1 MRREYDALRRS
12 GIAAA
17 TMSGIGKANAAAI
30 AAEMIL
36 LDRPDCII
44 NSGCA
49 GSLKADVRV
58 MDVVIGA
65 QCAYHDVWCGEPN
78 LPGQVE
84 GEPQRFDAD
93 PQLLAAAQKLE
104 PATGR
109 LHAAQKLEPATG
121 RLHSGLIC
129 TGDQFFIS
137 LAEDRR
143 ILSLYPDGLAS
154 DMESAAIAQVC
165 RRHGVP
171 FLSFRTISDIHTG
184 EDEQRSSYDSFWN
197 DIADNSFALL
207 ARLLESI

>member
-1 MRREYDALRRS
+1 MKAGVIVAMRREYDALRRS
-12 GIAAA
+12 GVATV
-17 TMSGIGKANAAAI
+17 TMSGIGKVNAAAT
-30 AAEMIL
+30 ATEMIL
-36 LDRPDCII
+36 RDRPDCII

-49 GSLKADVRV
+49 GSLKADVEV

-65 QCAYHDVWCGEPN
+65 QCAYQDVWCGEPN

-93 PQLLAAAQKLE
+93 PGLLAAAEKLE
-104 PATGR
+104 PTGG
-109 LHAAQKLEPATG
+109 K
-121 RLHSGLIC
+121 LHSGLIC

-137 LAEDRR
+137 LDEDRR

-154 DMESAAIAQVC
+154 DMESAAVAQVC
-165 RRHGVP
+165 RRYGVP

-184 EDEQRSSYDSFWN
+184 EDAQRESYADFWS

-207 ARLLESI
+207 ARLLETI

>member
-1 MRREYDALRRS
+1 MKTGVIVAMRREYDALKRS
-12 GIAAA
+12 GIASV
-17 TMSGIGKANAAAI
+17 TMSGIGKVNAAAT
-30 AAEMIL
+30 AVEMIL
-36 LDRPDCII
+36 RDRPDCII

-49 GSLKADVRV
+49 GSLKAVAEV

-65 QCAYHDVWCGEPN
+65 QCAYHDAWCGESN

-93 PQLLAAAQKLE
+93 PQLLAAAQE
-104 PATGR
+104 
-109 LHAAQKLEPATG
+109 LEPATG

-137 LAEDRR
+137 LDEDRR

-165 RRHGVP
+165 RHYGVP

-184 EDEQRSSYDSFWN
+184 EDAQRRSYANFWS
-197 DIADNSFALL
+197 DIADNSFSLL

>member
-1 MRREYDALRRS
+1 MRREYDALKRS

-17 TMSGIGKANAAAI
+17 TMSGIGKVNAAA
-30 AAEMIL
+30 AATEMIL
-36 LDRPDCII
+36 RDRPDCII

-65 QCAYHDVWCGEPN
+65 QCAYQDVWCGEPN

-93 PQLLAAAQKLE
+93 PGLLAAAKALR
-104 PATGR
+104 PG
-109 LHAAQKLEPATG
+109 TG

-129 TGDQFFIS
+129 TGNQFFIS
-137 LAEDRR
+137 LDEDRR

-165 RRHGVP
+165 RRYGVP
-171 FLSFRTISDIHTG
+171 FLSFRTISDIHRG
-184 EDEQRSSYDSFWN
+184 EEAQRTSYENFWN
-197 DIADNSFALL
+197 DMADNSFTLL

>member
-1 MRREYDALRRS
+1 MRREYDALKRS

-17 TMSGIGKANAAAI
+17 TMSGIGKVNAAA
-30 AAEMIL
+30 AATEMIL
-36 LDRPDCII
+36 RDRPDCII

-65 QCAYHDVWCGEPN
+65 QCAYQDVWCGEPN

-93 PQLLAAAQKLE
+93 PGLLAAAKSLR
-104 PATGR
+104 PG
-109 LHAAQKLEPATG
+109 TG

-137 LAEDRR
+137 L
-143 ILSLYPDGLAS
+143 
-154 DMESAAIAQVC
+154 
-165 RRHGVP
+165 
-171 FLSFRTISDIHTG
+171 RTISDIHTG
-184 EDEQRSSYDSFWN
+184 EEAQRTSYENFWN
-197 DIADNSFALL
+197 DMADNSFALL

>member
-17 TMSGIGKANAAAI
+17 TMSGIGKANAAAT

-93 PQLLAAAQKLE
+93 PQLLAAAQKL
-104 PATGR
+104 G
-109 LHAAQKLEPATG
+109 PATG

-154 DMESAAIAQVC
+154 DMESAAVAQVC

-171 FLSFRTISDIHTG
+171 FLSFRTISDIHSG

-197 DIADNSFALL
+197 DIADNSFAML

>member
-1 MRREYDALRRS
+1 MKAGVIVAMRREYDALRRS
-12 GIAAA
+12 GVATV
-17 TMSGIGKANAAAI
+17 TMSGIGKVNAAAT
-30 AAEMIL
+30 ATEMIL
-36 LDRPDCII
+36 RDMPDCII

-49 GSLKADVRV
+49 GSLKKGVEV

-65 QCAYHDVWCGEPN
+65 QCAYQDVWCGEPN

-93 PQLLAAAQKLE
+93 PQLLAAARKLK
-104 PATGR
+104 PAVGR
-109 LHAAQKLEPATG
+109 LHG
-121 RLHSGLIC
+121 GLIC

-137 LAEDRR
+137 LDEDRR

-154 DMESAAIAQVC
+154 DMESAAVAQVC
-165 RRHGVP
+165 RRYGVP

-184 EDEQRSSYDSFWN
+184 EDAQRESYADFWS

-207 ARLLESI
+207 ARLLETI

>member
-1 MRREYDALRRS
+1 MKAGVIVAMRREYDALKRS
-12 GIAAA
+12 GVATV
-17 TMSGIGKANAAAI
+17 TMSGIGKVNAAAT
-30 AAEMIL
+30 ATEMIL
-36 LDRPDCII
+36 RDRPDCII

-49 GSLKADVRV
+49 GSLKAGVEV

-65 QCAYHDVWCGEPN
+65 QCAYQDVWCGEPN

-93 PQLLAAAQKLE
+93 PGLLAAAGELE
-104 PATGR
+104 PTGGK
-109 LHAAQKLEPATG
+109 LHN
-121 RLHSGLIC
+121 GLIC

-137 LAEDRR
+137 LDEDRR

-184 EDEQRSSYDSFWN
+184 EDAQRKSYENFWS

-207 ARLLESI
+207 ARLLETI

>member
-1 MRREYDALRRS
+1 MRREYDALKRS

-17 TMSGIGKANAAAI
+17 TMSGIGKANAAAT

-36 LDRPDCII
+36 RDRPDCII

-65 QCAYHDVWCGEPN
+65 QCAYHDVWCGAPN

-93 PQLLAAAQKLE
+93 PQLLA
-104 PATGR
+104 
-109 LHAAQKLEPATG
+109 AAQKLEPATG

-171 FLSFRTISDIHTG
+171 FLSFRTISDIHSG

-197 DIADNSFALL
+197 DIADNSFAML

>member
-1 MRREYDALRRS
+1 MKAGVIVAMRREYDALKRS
-12 GIAAA
+12 GVAAV
-17 TMSGIGKANAAAI
+17 TMSGIGKVNAAAT
-30 AAEMIL
+30 ATEMIL
-36 LDRPDCII
+36 RDRPDCII

-49 GSLKADVRV
+49 GSLKADVEV
-58 MDVVIGA
+58 LDVVIGA
-65 QCAYHDVWCGEPN
+65 QCAYQDVWCGEPN

-93 PQLLAAAQKLE
+93 PGLLAAAGKLE
-104 PATGR
+104 PTGG
-109 LHAAQKLEPATG
+109 K
-121 RLHSGLIC
+121 LHSGLIC

-137 LAEDRR
+137 LDEDRR

-184 EDEQRSSYDSFWN
+184 EDAQRKSYGNFWS

-207 ARLLESI
+207 ARLLETI

>member
-17 TMSGIGKANAAAI
+17 TMSGIGKANAAAT

-93 PQLLAAAQKLE
+93 PQLPDAYFRST
-104 PATGR
+104 PTVSRATWSQPQSPRSAG
-109 LHAAQKLEPATG
+109 ATE
-121 RLHSGLIC
+121 C
-129 TGDQFFIS
+129 
-137 LAEDRR
+137 
-143 ILSLYPDGLAS
+143 LS
-154 DMESAAIAQVC
+154 
-165 RRHGVP
+165 
-171 FLSFRTISDIHTG
+171 
-184 EDEQRSSYDSFWN
+184 
-197 DIADNSFALL
+197 
-207 ARLLESI
+207 